1 MKTAKSITIQFTAVD
16 DLIDSE
22 VAPVLKPFISKLRAA
37 AEQDA
42 KLTKHRDEADP
53 AVAGETFDKTFAAAV
68 AGDAAAE
75 RRIYDMGSRD
85 SLVERQKQVWDI
97 REKAR
102 CNAAF
107 KNIDLFNA
115 AAVAAIPAVERA
127 LQTAQAQHRSIL
139 RTIGES
145 ETDSKTIAQNVGWR
159 LHALKDLGESCRY
172 HEGALAVLEAARFTH
187 IVLGTEAA

>member
-1 MKTAKSITIQFTAVD
+1 MKTAKSISIPYTPVD
-16 DLIDSE
+16 DLIDAE
-22 VAPVLKPFISKLRAA
+22 VQPVLKPFISKLRAA

-85 SLVERQKQVWDI
+85 SLVERQKQVFDI

-102 CNAAF
+102 ANAAF
-107 KNIDLFNA
+107 ANIDLFNA
-115 AAVAAIPAVERA
+115 AAEAAIPAVERA

-139 RTIGES
+139 RTIGEV
-145 ETDSKTIAQNVGWR
+145 ETDSKTIATNVGWR
-159 LHALKDLGESCRY
+159 LHSLNGLGENCRY
-172 HEGALAVLEAARFTH
+172 HEGALAVLETARFTH
-187 IVLGTEAA
+187 LVLGTEAA

>member
-1 MKTAKSITIQFTAVD
+1 MKTAKSINIQFTTTD
-16 DLIDSE
+16 DLIDAE
-22 VAPVLKPFISKLRAA
+22 VQPVLKPFISKLRAA
-37 AEQDA
+37 AEEDA

-115 AAVAAIPAVERA
+115 AAVAAIPAV
-127 LQTAQAQHRSIL
+127 
-139 RTIGES
+139 
-145 ETDSKTIAQNVGWR
+145 
-159 LHALKDLGESCRY
+159 
-172 HEGALAVLEAARFTH
+172 
-187 IVLGTEAA
+187 

>member
-1 MKTAKSITIQFTAVD
+1 MKTAKITNIPFTAVD
-16 DLIDSE
+16 DIIDAE
-22 VAPVLKPFISKLRAA
+22 VQPVLKPFISKLRAA
-37 AEQDA
+37 AEEDER
-42 KLTKHRDEADP
+42 LTKHRDEADP
-53 AVAGETFDKTFAAAV
+53 AVAGETFDKTF
-68 AGDAAAE
+68 AAAE

-102 CNAAF
+102 CNDAF

-127 LQTAQAQHRSIL
+127 LKTAQAQHRSIL

-145 ETDSKTIAQNVGWR
+145 EADSKTIAQNVGWR

-172 HEGALAVLEAARFTH
+172 HEGALAVLEAARFSH
-187 IVLGTEAA
+187 IVLGTEAK

>member
-1 MKTAKSITIQFTAVD
+1 MKTAKSISIPFTAVD
-16 DLIDSE
+16 DLIDAE
-22 VAPVLKPFISKLRAA
+22 VQPVLKPFINKLRAA

-85 SLVERQKQVWDI
+85 SLVERQKQVFDI

-102 CNAAF
+102 ANAAF
-107 KNIDLFNA
+107 ANIDLFNA
-115 AAVAAIPAVERA
+115 AAEAAIPAVERA

-139 RTIGES
+139 RTIGEV
-145 ETDSKTIAQNVGWR
+145 ETDSKTIATNVGWR
-159 LHALKDLGESCRY
+159 LHSLNGLGENCRY
-172 HEGALAVLEAARFTH
+172 HEGALAVLETARFTH
-187 IVLGTEAA
+187 LVLGTEAA